1 MSIAAIMTWTLQAE
15 IPVPQDAQA
24 LLGPGENA
32 VAAFATFRD
41 SAIFTT
47 HRLIIRDAQGLTGK
61 KVEMYSLPY
70 SSIHMWSSENA
81 GNLFD
86 ANSEIALWTKVGYI
100 KIKLGRKIDVRK
112 LDRLIAQQVLNAQQH

>member
-1 MSIAAIMTWTLQAE
+1 MSIAAIMTWTLQSE
-15 IPVPQDAQA
+15 IPVPPDAQA
-24 LLGPGENA
+24 LLGPGESA

-86 ANSEIALWTKVGYI
+86 TNSEIALWTKVGYI
-100 KIKLGRKIDVRK
+100 KVKLGRKIDVRK
-112 LDRLIAQQVLNAQQH
+112 LDRFIAQQVLNAQQH

>member
-1 MSIAAIMTWTLQAE
+1 MSIAAIMTWTLQSE

-24 LLGPGENA
+24 LLGPGESA

-86 ANSEIALWTKVGYI
+86 IYENQFHLRLS
-100 KIKLGRKIDVRK
+100 GRKIEDGPPAQRAH
-112 LDRLIAQQVLNAQQH
+112 LDQGEDF